1 MADAPQWLAAA
12 FIGFLAADAT
22 LIFAAGLCLP
32 CGASFF
38 THGVAVT
45 RAVGVLFIAFGAKSL
60 FDAARGLTGTVGRV
74 FRKRFRPIKGLRR
87 GFQPPRAS
95 ATSQAIAS

>member
-1 MADAPQWLAAA
+1 MAR
-12 FIGFLAADAT
+12 GRRHR
-22 LIFAAGLCLP
+22 LP
-32 CGASFF
+32 RGRRDVDLRGWPVPAVRRFVL

-74 FRKRFRPIKGLRR
+74 FRKRFYPIKGLRR

-95 ATSQAIAS
+95 AASQAIAS